1 MERTWTGRL
10 QPASKAEHLAFVS
23 WLSGPDGLSLL
34 ARSRLTSYQLVEADG
49 RITVVLG
56 ADDPP
61 ALVSFLRNNRFWPAF
76 WEFESAGSADAVGD
90 NGVERLAW
98 RRAADH

>member
-90 NGVERLAW
+90 NGVERLVW